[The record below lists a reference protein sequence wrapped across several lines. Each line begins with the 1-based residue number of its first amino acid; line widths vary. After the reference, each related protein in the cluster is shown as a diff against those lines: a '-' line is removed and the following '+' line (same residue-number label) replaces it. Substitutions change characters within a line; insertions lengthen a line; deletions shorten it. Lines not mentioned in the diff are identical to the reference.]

1 MPQVPFLDGFE
12 EEYAFV
18 DLTQLYL
25 DPPVLDAVDFLI
37 GHGQAELEGVVV
49 ADRQVVK
56 QGVGLHSREGRRR
69 AV

>member
-1 MPQVPFLDGFE
+1 VPQVPFLDGFE
-12 EEYAFV
+12 EKYAFV

-37 GHGQAELEGVVV
+37 GHGQAELEGAVV

-56 QGVGLHSREGRRR
+56 QGVGLHSRDGRRR

>member
-12 EEYAFV
+12 EEHAFV

-37 GHGQAELEGVVV
+37 GQGQAQLEGVVV
-49 ADRQVVK
+49 ADRQVI
-56 QGVGLHSREGRRR
+56 Q
-69 AV
+69 